1 MHKLAY
7 SIRNRQYI
15 IDNNHNKRCAYIPQ
29 LYIKVQNWQPP
40 PATNTIENELT
51 NFEKTMERAI
61 ENHKDKNKNKNKRPY
76 NNLTPSQKAT
86 LKELKTS
93 KDFVI
98 LPTDKNL
105 GPAIINRTDYI
116 KHILHEHLLTTD
128 YEYLTHTVANNKLQ
142 NSKNQLIQ
150 AYHKHKHQLSDA
162 EIQYFSRSFKQ
173 RHRTPIFY
181 GLPKIHKTPLK
192 FRPVVSCIDSFSSI
206 FSNWLDYKMKKLLH
220 LIPSYIK
227 DSRDLLNE
235 ITLLTL
241 PPGAKLFTADATAMY
256 TNITTYHGVQAIQG
270 IFNTY
275 SDSIPHTFP
284 KSFFLTTL
292 EIIMDNNIFSFG
304 DTFWRQL
311 HGTTMGT
318 PAAPLYSI
326 LSFGFHENTM
336 ILPNF
341 ANNLFY
347 YKRFIDDVF
356 GIWVDT
362 PDKPWESFKTHLN
375 SFGNLRWNI
384 EDPSLSTTFLDLE
397 IRIHGNQ
404 LLTKTY
410 QKPMNL
416 YLYIPPLSAH
426 PNSCFKG
433 LITGEILRYW
443 LQNSNTEDFIHMT
456 SLFIQRLIQRGHT
469 ISNITPILRTA
480 AALIDNDRTRPTT
493 EKNRNNNTLFI
504 HWKHNPN
511 NIDRSIIRTIY
522 NNTLRGI
529 DNFQQMKIAVS
540 RPPNL
545 RDLLCHTQLPELNNN
560 NVSNFIPTHLD
571 SHSTHPNRDT

>member
-1 MHKLAY
+1 M
-7 SIRNRQYI
+7 I
-15 IDNNHNKRCAYIPQ
+15 IH
-29 LYIKVQNWQPP
+29 
-40 PATNTIENELT
+40 
-51 NFEKTMERAI
+51 
-61 ENHKDKNKNKNKRPY
+61 
-76 NNLTPSQKAT
+76 
-86 LKELKTS
+86 
-93 KDFVI
+93 
-98 LPTDKNL
+98 
-105 GPAIINRTDYI
+105 
-116 KHILHEHLLTTD
+116 
-128 YEYLTHTVANNKLQ
+128 
-142 NSKNQLIQ
+142 
-150 AYHKHKHQLSDA
+150 
-162 EIQYFSRSFKQ
+162 
-173 RHRTPIFY
+173 
-181 GLPKIHKTPLK
+181 
-192 FRPVVSCIDSFSSI
+192 I
-206 FSNWLDYKMKKLLH
+206 FSC
-220 LIPSYIK
+220 
-227 DSRDLLNE
+227 
-235 ITLLTL
+235 
-241 PPGAKLFTADATAMY
+241 
-256 TNITTYHGVQAIQG
+256 
-270 IFNTY
+270 
-275 SDSIPHTFP
+275 
-284 KSFFLTTL
+284 
-292 EIIMDNNIFSFG
+292 
-304 DTFWRQL
+304 
-311 HGTTMGT
+311 MGT

-336 ILPNF
+336 ILPHF
-341 ANNLFY
+341 PNNLFY

-356 GIWVDT
+356 
-362 PDKPWESFKTHLN
+362 
-375 SFGNLRWNI
+375 

-443 LQNSNTEDFIHMT
+443 LQNSNTEDFIHIT

-493 EKNRNNNTLFI
+493 EKNSNNNTLFI

-522 NNTLRGI
+522 NNSLRGI

-545 RDLLCHTQLPELNNN
+545 RDLLCHTQLPELHNN

-571 SHSTHPNRDT
+571 SHLTHPKKKPQHTAITPPPDHGRPQPTLVEMPP